1 MTSKGLFFKY
11 MRENTKQRLWSVALT
26 ALLCFFLFPVLTA
39 LETSIMLRPVSTG
52 CVLIDKN
59 EPRKYDVSGVLLCVF
74 LQ

>member
-1 MTSKGLFFKY
+1 MHIKS
-11 MRENTKQRLWSVALT
+11 MSWSTRRISEESVYSYRVST
-26 ALLCFFLFPVLTA
+26 CRNDCI
-39 LETSIMLRPVSTG
+39 SCIVSTG